1 MLTTDSSTKNIPT
14 SESHL
19 HSVLSSVID
28 SNPAKTETKTD
39 ILKINSEAVSQQT
52 INNAYCAKSY
62 SLDTNNYSKDLTATT
77 SNESTPKPS
86 VRNSTSSNKKPAV
99 KRGKKNLFK
108 LFEIDILNQSR
119 N

>member
-39 ILKINSEAVSQQT
+39 ILKINSETVSQQT
-52 INNAYCAKSY
+52 INNARCAKSY
-62 SLDTNNYSKDLTATT
+62 SLDTNNYSKDLKATT
-77 SNESTPKPS
+77 SNESTPRPS
-86 VRNSTSSNKKPAV
+86 VRNTTSSNKKPAV
-99 KRGKKNLFK
+99 KRGKKNVL
-108 LFEIDILNQSR
+108 IV
-119 N
+119 